1 MKPCPVS
8 LMVHETTIAM
18 KIHLKRVYEPSSK
31 EDGSR
36 FLIDRVW
43 PRGVSKKDLG
53 SAVWL
58 KEIAPSTELRKWFN
72 HDPERWQEFRKR
84 YFTELRSM
92 DVPVETLRG
101 AMKEGPVTLLH
112 AARDGEHNHA
122 LVLRD
127 FLLESG

>member
-1 MKPCPVS
+1 
-8 LMVHETTIAM
+8 M
-18 KIHLKRVYEPSSK
+18 KIHLKRVYEPSSR

-36 FLIDRVW
+36 FLVDRIW

-84 YFTELRSM
+84 YLAELRSL
-92 DVPVETLRG
+92 DAPAGILR
-101 AMKEGPVTLLH
+101 AALKEGPITLLH
-112 AARDGEHNHA
+112 AARDEEHNHA

-127 FLLESG
+127 FLLKSG